1 MINIDKLF
9 SNNVKQD
16 YNPFDINKMTEDE
29 KKEYI
34 FTQINTKINRD
45 TPDKT
50 EFYLNKVHQEL
61 YGSPYKYPPTLKKKR
76 SNVTNRVKF
85 ANRIIALN

>member
-1 MINIDKLF
+1 M
-9 SNNVKQD
+9 S
-16 YNPFDINKMTEDE
+16 EDE

-45 TPDKT
+45 SLDKT

-61 YGSPYKYPPTLKKKR
+61 YGSPYKYPPSLKKKR
-76 SNVTNRVKF
+76 NNTNRVKF
-85 ANRIIALN
+85 ADRIIALN